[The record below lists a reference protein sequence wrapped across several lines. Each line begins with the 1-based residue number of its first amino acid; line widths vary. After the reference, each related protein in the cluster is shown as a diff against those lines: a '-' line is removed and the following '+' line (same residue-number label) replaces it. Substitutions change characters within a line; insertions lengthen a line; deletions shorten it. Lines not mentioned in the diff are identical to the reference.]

1 MMIKIKNL
9 FQKSIDRSING
20 VIKAEQLDQESV
32 WQELDEYVVTK
43 QITEH
48 LHKFIGAYN
57 QGSGDRMGV
66 WVSGFFGSGKS
77 HFIKI
82 ISYLLENKVAISPLT
97 GEAKKAADFFDA
109 SKIKDPMLL
118 ADIQRA
124 TSGSADVILFN
135 IDSKA
140 DSKSDRDVILQV
152 FLRVFNEKLGYSGD
166 APHIANMERHLESKG
181 VYEQFK
187 SVFKQKNGNEWLLER
202 DAFDLLRDDIIYAIS
217 NALGMSEVSAATWFD
232 NARDSFKI
240 NIDNLAKTVAE
251 YLETKPKD
259 HRVIFLVDEVGQFI
273 GNNTQLMLNLQ
284 TITEELGV
292 KCKGRAWVIVTSQAD
307 IDAAIGEANK
317 AKSQDFS
324 KIQGRFHTRL
334 SLASSNVDEVI
345 SERLLSK
352 TDAAKQSL
360 QETFKSKGDIINN
373 QLVFVGNSVT
383 FPGFRDATDFS
394 AHYPFAPYQFILL
407 QRIFEAIRKVGATGS
422 HLSRG
427 ERSLL
432 DAFQSAAIK
441 NQEDDINRLIPIYDF
456 YPSIESFID
465 TVAKRSIDDAPSNP
479 SLNEYDVKLLKALF
493 LIRYIGDVMPP
504 NIDNL
509 ATLCVTHIDED
520 KINMRRDLQE
530 SLARLEQQR
539 LISRNGDLWYF
550 LTNEE
555 RDIAREIGHVTVASA
570 EKARFLSELM
580 FDEVF
585 DNQSKVRHRD
595 TKGDYE
601 FNRLLDSVPYRTANS
616 ELNFEIITPLG
627 DDYERLNESACV
639 LNSANKALLKIGE
652 IERFDIELTQ
662 YLQVE
667 KYIVSPKASSA
678 SQSIKT
684 IIQNKKDE
692 NRERKSRLVQQLA
705 NAIVS
710 SEIYIMGQQPQLK
723 GSTPVTILDE
733 AINYLVTNT
742 YNKLSLLKHRQ
753 VDAWAEVRAVLNAA
767 SQTQASLGLTGAEA
781 NPDAIQEVRQYLSLA
796 ASSQR
801 ILLSDLVKKFTGI
814 PFGWKPESEIVL
826 LVARLFMAGEIK
838 LSFEG
843 SDLDNRTAVD
853 PLTKTA
859 KFSNVSILKR
869 KSADADALRKA
880 KDLHREVFK
889 KITAD
894 DEDGIV
900 QSYKTN
906 LNERLELVST
916 LLSKAGLQYYPGKD
930 TLQMIST
937 KIKQQL
943 NIRDAFEFIEK
954 INQDKNDWLDYADD
968 LADIEQFYK
977 TQVGVWTS
985 MLETLN
991 LAQENHTELDYISE
1005 AQSAIQQLKQI
1016 RNNATPWGMVAQIPA
1031 LVETLKQ
1038 QNSKVIQLAYEASK
1052 SDIEK
1057 AIHEVKQNLAQY
1069 NADAD
1074 LSNGVLQP
1082 LQSHLQRVATLT
1094 NVARIKTS
1102 VNDAHRLADNAI
1114 AEIAEALKPKPAPS
1128 PQPSASS
1135 APLATSVSGGA
1146 TATASVT
1153 ATIAPKIEKPVE
1165 VDAARFSSK
1174 LYLETE
1180 AEVDAYIAKLKAELL
1195 GIVQSGKKARIQKST
1210 Y

>member
-1 MMIKIKNL
+1 MLIKNL
-9 FQKSIDRSING
+9 FKKSIDRSING
-20 VIKAEQLDQESV
+20 VIKAEQLDQASI
-32 WQELDEYVVTK
+32 WQELDEYVVTR
-43 QITEH
+43 QVTEH
-48 LHKFIGAYN
+48 LRKFIDAYL

-82 ISYLLENKVAISPLT
+82 ISYLLENKLAVSPVT
-97 GEAKKAADFFDA
+97 GETKKASDFFD
-109 SKIKDPMLL
+109 STKIKDPMLE
-118 ADIQRA
+118 ADIKRA
-124 TSGSADVILFN
+124 TAGTADVILFN

-166 APHIANMERHLESKG
+166 APHIANMERYLESKG
-181 VYEQFK
+181 VYDVFQTH
-187 SVFKQKNGNEWLLER
+187 FKQKNGGDWLKER
-202 DAFDLLRDDIIYAIS
+202 DAFDLLRDEIVYAIS
-217 NALGMSEVSAATWFD
+217 HALNMTEESASTWFD

-240 NIDNLAKTVAE
+240 NIDSLAKTISD

-352 TDAAKQSL
+352 TDQAKEELSQ
-360 QETFKSKGDIINN
+360 TFTSKGDIINN

-383 FPGFRDATDFS
+383 FQSYKDATDF
-394 AHYPFAPYQFILL
+394 AVHYPFAPYQFILL

-441 NQEDDINRLIPIYDF
+441 NQEDEVNRFIPIYDF

-479 SLNEYDVKLLKALF
+479 SLEAFDINLLKALF

-520 KINMRRDLQE
+520 KINLRKTIQE

-555 RDIAREIGHVTVASA
+555 RDIAREIGHVTVAIA
-570 EKARFLSELM
+570 EKTRLLSELM

-585 DNQSKVRHRD
+585 DNQFKVRHRE

-601 FNRLLDSVPYRTANS
+601 FNRLVDGIPHKNANY
-616 ELNFEIITPLG
+616 ELTFEVLTPLG
-627 DDYERLNESACV
+627 DDYDRHSESACI
-639 LNSANKALLKIGE
+639 LKSANQALIKIAE
-652 IERFDIELTQ
+652 MDRFDIELTQ

-667 KYIVSPKASSA
+667 KYIDSPKASSA
-678 SQSIKT
+678 NASTKV

-692 NRERKSRLVQQLA
+692 NRERKARLIQQLSQA
-705 NAIVS
+705 VIDGNIFVL
-710 SEIYIMGQQPQLK
+710 GQQPQFK
-723 GSTPVTILDE
+723 AVSPSTMLDE
-733 AINYLVTNT
+733 IINYLVTNT
-742 YNKLSLLKHRQ
+742 YSKLTLLKYRQ
-753 VDAWAEVRAVLNAA
+753 ADAWAEIKAILN
-767 SQTQASLGLTGAEA
+767 SNNSTQVSLGLTGTEA
-781 NPDAIQEVRQYLSLA
+781 NPEAVKEVRDYLSLA
-796 ASSQR
+796 ASAQR
-801 ILLSDLVKKFTGI
+801 VLLSDVIKRFVAM

-826 LVARLFMAGEIK
+826 IVARLFMAGEIK

-843 SDLDNRTAVD
+843 SDLDNKSAVD
-853 PLTKTA
+853 PLTKPA
-859 KFSNVSILKR
+859 KFSSVAILKR

-880 KDLHREVFK
+880 KDLFKDVFK

-894 DEDGIV
+894 DEDTIV
-900 QSYKTN
+900 SDFRAN
-906 LNERLELVST
+906 LNAWLDDANKLHSRAS
-916 LLSKAGLQYYPGKD
+916 LQFYPGKE
-930 TLQMIST
+930 TLQNGIT

-943 NIRDAFEFIEK
+943 NIRDSFEFVEK
-954 INQDKNDWLDYADD
+954 LNQDKNDWLDFSED
-968 LADIEQFYK
+968 LADIQHFYDGQA
-977 TQVGVWTS
+977 TVWAS
-985 MLETLN
+985 MLNVLA
-991 LAQENHTELDYISE
+991 LAQENHSELENVPE
-1005 AQSAIQQLKQI
+1005 AQAAIQELKSI
-1016 RNNATPWGMVAQIPA
+1016 RNNPTPWGMVQRITP

-1038 QNSKVIQLAYEASK
+1038 QNLNVISNAYDTAK
-1052 SDIEK
+1052 TGIEK
-1057 AIHEVKQNLAQY
+1057 AIHEVKQNLVQY
-1069 NADAD
+1069 NASAD
-1074 LSNGVLQP
+1074 LSNTVLMP
-1082 LQSHLQRVATLT
+1082 LQQHLQKVEGIT
-1094 NVARIKTS
+1094 NVARIKLS
-1102 VNDAHRLADNAI
+1102 IDDAHHLADIAI
-1114 AEIAEALKPKPAPS
+1114 ATIGEATKPKPVAATP
-1128 PQPSASS
+1128 ASS
-1135 APLATSVSGGA
+1135 APLSNAGS
-1146 TATASVT
+1146 ASTTV
-1153 ATIAPKIEKPVE
+1153 IPPAPPPVEKPV
-1165 VDAARFSSK
+1165 VVMAAKFSSK
-1174 LYLETE
+1174 LYLENE
-1180 AEVDAYIAKLKAELL
+1180 AEVEDYIAKLKAELL
-1195 GIVQSGKKARIQKST
+1195 TVVSSGKKARVQ
-1210 Y
+1210 

>member
-1 MMIKIKNL
+1 MQIKKL
-9 FQKSIDRSING
+9 FKKSIDRSING
-20 VIKAEQLDQESV
+20 VIKAEQLDQASI

-43 QITEH
+43 QVTEH
-48 LHKFIGAYN
+48 LRKFIDAYL

-82 ISYLLENKVAISPLT
+82 ISYLLENKLAVSPLS
-97 GEAKKAADFFDA
+97 GETKKAADFFD
-109 SKIKDPMLL
+109 SHKIKDPMLE
-118 ADIQRA
+118 ADIKRA
-124 TSGSADVILFN
+124 TVGTADVILFN

-140 DSKSDRDVILQV
+140 DSKSDRDVIVQV

-166 APHIANMERHLESKG
+166 APHIANMERYLESKG
-181 VYEQFK
+181 AYEQFK
-187 SVFKQKNGNEWLLER
+187 TVFKQKNGNDWLKER

-217 NALGMSEVSAATWFD
+217 NALGMTGDSAATWFD
-232 NARDSFKI
+232 NARDNFKI
-240 NIDNLAKTVAE
+240 NIDNLAKTIAD
-251 YLETKPKD
+251 YLETKPRD

-345 SERLLSK
+345 SERLLAK
-352 TDAAKQSL
+352 TDEAKQAL
-360 QETFKSKGDIINN
+360 RQEFVTKGDIINN

-383 FPGFRDATDFS
+383 FPGYKDAADFS

-441 NQEDDINRLIPIYDF
+441 NQEDDTNRFIPIYDF

-479 SLNEYDVKLLKALF
+479 SLVPFDINLLKALF

-509 ATLCVTHIDED
+509 ATLCVTDIDED
-520 KINMRRDLQE
+520 KIKLRKNIQE
-530 SLARLEQQR
+530 SLTRLEQQK

-570 EKARFLSELM
+570 EKTRLLSELV

-585 DNQSKVRHRD
+585 DNQFKVRHRE

-601 FNRLLDSVPYRTANS
+601 FTRLLDGIPHKNANY
-616 ELNFEIITPLG
+616 ELSLEMLTPLG
-627 DDYERLNESACV
+627 DDYDRQSQSACI
-639 LNSANKALLKIGE
+639 LKSANQALIKVGE
-652 IERFDIELTQ
+652 MERFDIELTH

-667 KYIVSPKASSA
+667 KFIVSPKASSA
-678 SQSIKT
+678 NSSTKI

-692 NRERKSRLVQQLA
+692 NRERRARLIQQLSDA
-705 NAIVS
+705 VVAGDVFIL
-710 SEIYIMGQQPQLK
+710 GQQPQFK
-723 GSTPVTILDE
+723 ATAPSTLLDE
-733 AINYLVTNT
+733 VINYLVNNT

-753 VDAWAEVRAVLNAA
+753 ADAWAEIKAVLNAH
-767 SQTQASLGLTGAEA
+767 SPTQSSLGLTGLEA
-781 NPDAIQEVRQYLSLA
+781 NPEAVSEIRDYLAIA
-796 ASSQR
+796 ASTQR
-801 ILLSDLVKKFTGI
+801 VLLSDIVKRFTGK

-826 LVARLFMAGEIK
+826 IVARLFMAGEIK

-843 SDLDNRTAVD
+843 SDLDNKSAID
-853 PLTKTA
+853 PLTKPA
-859 KFSNVSILKR
+859 KFGNVAILKR

-880 KDLHREVFK
+880 KELHKELFK
-889 KITAD
+889 KITGD
-894 DEDGIV
+894 DEDTIF
-900 QSYKTN
+900 SDFRAN
-906 LNERLELVST
+906 LNTWLDQSNK
-916 LLSKAGLQYYPGKD
+916 LLNRASLQFYPGKD
-930 TLQMIST
+930 TLQNAIT

-943 NIRDAFEFIEK
+943 NIRDSFEFVEK
-954 INQDKNDWLDYADD
+954 LNQDKNDWLDFSED
-968 LADIEQFYK
+968 LADIQHFYDV
-977 TQVGVWTS
+977 QASVWDS
-985 MLETLN
+985 MLKALE
-991 LAQENHTELDYISE
+991 LAQENHTELEHVPE
-1005 AQSAIQQLKQI
+1005 AQAAIQELKNI
-1016 RNNATPWGMVAQIPA
+1016 RNNTTPWGMVQKITP

-1038 QNSKVIQLAYEASK
+1038 QNANVIANAYETAK
-1052 SDIEK
+1052 AGIEK
-1057 AIHEVKQNLAQY
+1057 AIHEVKQNLVQY
-1069 NADAD
+1069 NASAD
-1074 LSNGVLQP
+1074 LSNQVLMP
-1082 LQSHLQRVATLT
+1082 LQQHLKKVEGIT
-1094 NVARIKTS
+1094 NVARIKLS
-1102 VNDAHRLADNAI
+1102 IEEAHRLADIAI
-1114 AEIAEALKPKPAPS
+1114 AEIGEATKPKPVQTTPT
-1128 PQPSASS
+1128 SS
-1135 APLATSVSGGA
+1135 APLVNTDSTTTVNPPPPQPP
-1146 TATASVT
+1146 V
-1153 ATIAPKIEKPVE
+1153 EKPV
-1165 VDAARFSSK
+1165 VVAAAKFSSK
-1174 LYLETE
+1174 LYLENE
-1180 AEVDAYIAKLKAELL
+1180 AEVEEYITKLKSELL
-1195 GIVQSGKKARIQKST
+1195 GVVRTGKKARVQ
-1210 Y
+1210 

>member
-1 MMIKIKNL
+1 MQIKNL
-9 FQKSIDRSING
+9 FKKPIDRSING
-20 VIKAEQLDQESV
+20 VIKAEQLDQSSI
-32 WQELDEYVVTK
+32 WQELEEYVVTK
-43 QITEH
+43 QVTEH
-48 LHKFIGAYN
+48 LRKFIDAYL

-97 GEAKKAADFFDA
+97 GESKKAADFFDA
-109 SKIKDPMLL
+109 TKIKDPMLE
-118 ADIQRA
+118 ADIKRA
-124 TSGSADVILFN
+124 TAGTADVILFN

-140 DSKSDRDVILQV
+140 DSKDERDVILQV

-166 APHIANMERHLESKG
+166 APHIANMERYLESKG

-187 SVFKQKNGNEWLLER
+187 QAFQAKHGNDWFHER
-202 DAFDLLRDDIIYAIS
+202 NAFDFLGDEIVHALS
-217 NALGMSEVSAATWFD
+217 TALGISTEAAGKWFD
-232 NARDSFKI
+232 NARDNFKI
-240 NIDNLAKTVAE
+240 NIDNLAKTISE
-251 YLETKPKD
+251 YLDTKPND

-284 TITEELGV
+284 TIVEELGV

-345 SERLLSK
+345 SERLLAK
-352 TDAAKQSL
+352 TEPAKEMLRQ
-360 QETFKSKGDIINN
+360 TFINKGDIINN
-373 QLVFVGNSVT
+373 QLMFVGNTVT
-383 FPGFRDATDFS
+383 FPGYRDAGDFV

-432 DAFQSAAIK
+432 DAFQSAAVK
-441 NQEDDINRLIPIYDF
+441 NQEDDVDRCIPIYDF

-479 SLNEYDVKLLKALF
+479 SLNEYEVKLLKALF

-520 KINMRRDLQE
+520 KINLRKTIQE
-530 SLARLEQQR
+530 SLTRLEQQR

-570 EKARFLSELM
+570 EKSRLLSELV

-585 DNQSKVRHRD
+585 ENQFKVRHRE

-601 FNRLLDSVPYRTANS
+601 FNRLVDGIPHKNINN
-616 ELNFEIITPLG
+616 ELTFEVLTPLG
-627 DDYERLNESACV
+627 DDYERQNQGACIMKSS
-639 LNSANKALLKIGE
+639 NQALIKLPE
-652 IERFDIELTQ
+652 MERFDIELAH
-662 YLQVE
+662 YLQIE
-667 KYIVSPKASSA
+667 NYIASPKASSA
-678 SQSIKT
+678 NASTKA

-692 NRERKSRLVQQLA
+692 NRERRARLIQQLSQA
-705 NAIVS
+705 VS
-710 SEIYIMGQQPQLK
+710 DADVYIMGQQPEFK
-723 GSTPVTILDE
+723 STAPSTLLDDI
-733 AINYLVTNT
+733 INYLVTNT

-753 VDAWAEVRAVLNAA
+753 ADAWAEIKAVLNAN
-767 SQTQASLGLTGAEA
+767 SSTQASLGLTGAEA
-781 NPDAIQEVRQYLSLA
+781 NPEAVQEVREYLSLA
-796 ASSQR
+796 AGTQR
-801 ILLSDLVKKFTGI
+801 VLLSDVVKRFTAI
-814 PFGWKPESEIVL
+814 PYGWKPESEIAL
-826 LVARLFMAGEIK
+826 IIARLFMAGEIK

-843 SDLDNRTAVD
+843 GDLDNRSATD
-853 PLTKTA
+853 PLTKPA
-859 KFSNVSILKR
+859 KFSSIAILKR

-880 KDLHREVFK
+880 KELFKDAFK
-889 KITAD
+889 KVTAD
-894 DEDGIV
+894 DEDSIV
-900 QSYKTN
+900 ADFKTG
-906 LNERLELVST
+906 LQAWLADANELMGR
-916 LLSKAGLQYYPGKD
+916 ANMQYYPGKD
-930 TLQMIST
+930 ILQAAIT

-943 NIRDAFEFIEK
+943 NIRDSYEFVAA
-954 INQDKNDWLDYADD
+954 INQQKNDWLDFSEDLDSIKHFYAS
-968 LADIEQFYK
+968 
-977 TQVGVWTS
+977 QVAVWTA
-985 MLETLN
+985 MLEALN
-991 LAQENHTELDYISE
+991 TAQENHTELEHIPD
-1005 AQSAIQQLKQI
+1005 AQQAIEQLKQI
-1016 RNNATPWGMVAQIPA
+1016 RNNQTPWGVVSQIPA

-1038 QNSKVIQLAYEASK
+1038 QNTKVIQTAYEASK
-1052 SDIEK
+1052 ADIEK
-1057 AIHEVKQNLAQY
+1057 AIHEVKQNLVQF

-1074 LSNGVLQP
+1074 LSNRVLAP
-1082 LQSHLQRVATLT
+1082 LQNHLHRVATLT

-1102 VNDAHRLADNAI
+1102 VNEAHRLSDTAI
-1114 AEIAEALKPKPAPS
+1114 AEIADAVKPKPTTPTQSS
-1128 PQPSASS
+1128 P
-1135 APLATSVSGGA
+1135 TSVPLSGSQSP
-1146 TATASVT
+1146 TTSVPQT
-1153 ATIAPKIEKPVE
+1153 PAPKLEKPVE
-1165 VDAARFSSK
+1165 VDAAKFSSK

-1180 AEVDAYIAKLKAELL
+1180 AEVETYVAKLKTELL
-1195 GIVQSGKKARIQKST
+1195 TIVQSGKKARIK
-1210 Y
+1210 